1 MSTEKSANEACGQV
15 REVLRAFQEGYSQ
28 RNLDALDEF
37 MALFAPDEEI
47 EVIGTGASVPGE
59 EQWCLDRS
67 TARKLVEGDWKHWGD
82 VRLDVDGA
90 NIFALGDVAWLATS
104 GTVFRTL
111 ETREAYENFLGYIR
125 WSLEREDD
133 RSAEVKVLDFLRGGA
148 NTVYEVQRG
157 ERYIWPFRFTAV
169 LVRRE
174 ACWRFHQIQFSFP
187 TTHFPDER
195 NVESL
200 D

>member
-1 MSTEKSANEACGQV
+1 MAENTGANEGC
-15 REVLRAFQEGYSQ
+15 REVRGVLRKFQEGYAN
-28 RNLDALDEF
+28 RDLEALDEF
-37 MALFAPDEEI
+37 MRLFAPDEEI
-47 EVIGTGASVPGE
+47 EVIGTGALVPGE
-59 EQWCLDRS
+59 GEWCLDRS
-67 TARKLVEGDWKHWGD
+67 TARELIEGDWKHWGD

-104 GTVFRTL
+104 GTVIRTL

-125 WSLEREDD
+125 WSLEGDD
-133 RSAEVKVLDFLRGGA
+133 QRGAEAKVLDILRGGA

-169 LVRRE
+169 LVRRDS
-174 ACWRFHQIQFSFP
+174 CWRFHQIQFSFP

-195 NVESL
+195 RVETA
-200 D
+200 